1 MSRNY
6 FMNQKSLELV
16 GNIVQETTMAIVD
29 ESRNIENS
37 PIDFVLTPVFRLEA
51 EEALSFV
58 SLYGLGAMESIHGI
72 GGDHSMEPF
81 KHPQLNEEKLRLY
94 QAALVNQTA
103 LVRLL
108 DTNIERIEYLTA
120 LDILLQKAIEELR
133 ADLS

>member
-6 FMNQKSLELV
+6 FMNQTSLELV
-16 GNIVQETTMAIVD
+16 GTIVQETTMAIVD

-51 EEALSFV
+51 QEPLSFA
-58 SLYGLGAMESIHGI
+58 SLYGLGTVNESIPGA
-72 GGDHSMEPF
+72 GAE
-81 KHPQLNEEKLRLY
+81 HPMDLAKQLNEEKLRLY
-94 QAALVNQTA
+94 QAAVVNQTA
-103 LVRLL
+103 LDRLL
-108 DTNIERIEYLTA
+108 HTNIERTEYLTA